1 MSYGTKQRVIFAGLI
16 AGFMVVFN
24 AINDDSPE
32 QTPPPRPTL
41 KTTAAPPADKPIGSA
56 EPANADPTGA
66 SGDDTP
72 TPDDETRPRAV
83 SPQQGYIDGVDT
95 PDAAT
100 EPEAPAEKES
110 PEGQEAPAASWPPDN
125 FKPQPTWRPFT
136 WQAYTK
142 AKEAGEPIL
151 IYFTGGAECPAC
163 IRFDATV
170 LDEAAEE
177 LSDGF
182 LLLRD
187 ESFGRSPFARAFRIR
202 VCPTVCLVRHDKF
215 ARFHSFR
222 GQATAVDLELPWDRE
237 EFITAMSMY
246 AFRFDH
252 LTRQEQSQ

>member
-24 AINDDSPE
+24 AINDD
-32 QTPPPRPTL
+32 TPPPRPTL
-41 KTTAAPPADKPIGSA
+41 STTAAPPASEA
-56 EPANADPTGA
+56 EASTQEPAHADHEGA
-66 SGDDTP
+66 SGDENKP
-72 TPDDETRPRAV
+72 AETLTAGPAV
-83 SPQQGYIDGVDT
+83 KESLQSPE
-95 PDAAT
+95 AAT

-202 VCPTVCLVRHDKF
+202 VCPTVCLVRHDMF